1 MSGGSSANSFSG
13 GLRTID
19 GSVAGVFSI
28 DPRRKRLTRRSGT
41 GAAMTVAIYVFAAIC
56 HRHGHHRWL
65 NGQGRDHDPRMEKS
79 NIGAQRTR
87 LLECVIVAF
96 VACVLRRVTAL

>member
-28 DPRRKRLTRRSGT
+28 DPRRNRLTRRSGT
-41 GAAMTVAIYVFAAIC
+41 GAAMTVAIYVFAAIGMVVTTVIVTAIIVDLTV
-56 HRHGHHRWL
+56 RAVTTIREWKNPTSGP
-65 NGQGRDHDPRMEKS
+65 NGRDCW
-79 NIGAQRTR
+79 NA
-87 LLECVIVAF
+87 
-96 VACVLRRVTAL
+96 